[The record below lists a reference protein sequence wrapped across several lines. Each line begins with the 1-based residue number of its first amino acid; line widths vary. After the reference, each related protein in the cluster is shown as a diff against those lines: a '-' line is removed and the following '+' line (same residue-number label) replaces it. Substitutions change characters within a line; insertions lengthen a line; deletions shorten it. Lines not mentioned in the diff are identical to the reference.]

1 MCSAQNTPRTRCL
14 CPSQH
19 WLTSALGTS
28 VVSAAGAPLP
38 ASQGKRSRSLSPAGK
53 PRFTSRGMLVYPFG
67 NTQVT
72 TCPQRGS
79 TRAGLPLS
87 PSPGSQGRDN
97 PAGAGH
103 REELLLLP
111 GEPLLLTPTLGH
123 PGSGRQHRPP
133 RPSRGKVRG
142 APQAARGAG
151 GRAGL
156 RQGCASPVQVRHLVP
171 APLRESRERP
181 GMRREREP
189 EQQEGPSLWSH
200 QHQGWACL
208 SHQSCEATA

>member
-1 MCSAQNTPRTRCL
+1 MQCSEHATDTLPVPVT
-14 CPSQH
+14 
-19 WLTSALGTS
+19 ALAHQCFGDKCS
-28 VVSAAGAPLP
+28 FSCWSPLP

-67 NTQVT
+67 NSQVT

-111 GEPLLLTPTLGH
+111 GEPSLLTPTLGH
-123 PGSGRQHRPP
+123 PGSGRQQRPP